1 MYSLKSTICFKLMMI
16 RDRIQE
22 VSKREF
28 QKIGI
33 TYGNYVTMLLIYEN
47 PGITQAALA
56 ELNHKE
62 RSVTGQTVD
71 KLEKKGYVRRVRD
84 RNDRRAYTLYL
95 SETGNHVIK
104 KYWGLTLEGE
114 RHVLESLT
122 KEEQE
127 AFQKLLEKLTEGAD
141 PYVK

>member
-33 TYGNYVTMLLIYEN
+33 TYGNYVTMLLIYEH

-95 SETGNHVIK
+95 SETGNLVIE

-141 PYVK
+141 LYVK